1 MPRVTPSPLEL
12 NIDRCT
18 IANKHFGI
26 DFCILW
32 RKTGNYGPLPTILG
46 DSILISTTTTL
57 PPPPRNLLRDSEL
70 YPLRKVNC
78 LPPRMEAQSA
88 HTIPPTE
95 FFKFN

>member
-1 MPRVTPSPLEL
+1 MPRVPPPLEL
-12 NIDRCT
+12 NIDRCI
-18 IANKHFGI
+18 IASKHFRI
-26 DFCILW
+26 DFCTLW

-57 PPPPRNLLRDSEL
+57 PPPRNLLRDSEL

-88 HTIPPTE
+88 DTIPPTE
-95 FFKFN
+95 FLTFN